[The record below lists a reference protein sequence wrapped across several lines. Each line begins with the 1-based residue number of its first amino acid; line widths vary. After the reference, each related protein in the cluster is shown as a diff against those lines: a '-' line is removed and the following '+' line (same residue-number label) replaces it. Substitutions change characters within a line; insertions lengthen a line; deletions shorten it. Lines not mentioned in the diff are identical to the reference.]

1 MKKTEEE
8 SQLKH
13 VRTLNS
19 HLDFSIAQPE
29 QECSQKHAE
38 PHLISKK
45 KSIYLQETA
54 LLLFERQK
62 LASFHVDNPD

>member
-45 KSIYLQETA
+45 NVNIFTRNSI
-54 LLLFERQK
+54 
-62 LASFHVDNPD
+62 ASI